1 MRILKKQCGGGKHM
15 LEVGKAAPDFV
26 CLNQDDVEMKL
37 ADFAGKKVVLYFYP
51 RDNTPGCT
59 IEANDF
65 KANTEAFEALN
76 TVVIGVSKD
85 SVKSHTNFICKHELP
100 FNLLSDK
107 ELEVIKA
114 YDVWQLKK
122 NYGKESMGVVRSTF
136 LIDEEGILREAWT
149 KVKVKGHVEAVL
161 VAIKAL

>member
-1 MRILKKQCGGGKHM
+1 M
-15 LEVGKAAPDFV
+15 LNIGQPAPDFSV
-26 CLNQDDVEMKL
+26 LNQDGAEIKMSDYK
-37 ADFAGKKVVLYFYP
+37 GKKVVLYFYP

-59 IEANDF
+59 TEANDF
-65 KANTEAFEALN
+65 KDHIEAFESLN
-76 TVVIGVSKD
+76 TVVLGVSKD
-85 SVKSHTNFICKHELP
+85 SVKSHTNFICKYALP
-100 FNLLSDK
+100 FNLLSDI

-122 NYGKESMGVVRSTF
+122 MYGKESMGVVRSTF

-161 VAIKAL
+161 EAIRTI

>member
-1 MRILKKQCGGGKHM
+1 MLK
-15 LEVGKAAPDFV
+15 VGKAAPDFN
-26 CLNQDDVEMKL
+26 CFNQDDVEMKL
-37 ADFAGKKVVLYFYP
+37 ADFKGKKVVLYFYP

-65 KANTEAFEALN
+65 KANIETFDALN

-85 SVKSHTNFICKHELP
+85 SAKSHTNFICKYELP

-122 NYGKESMGVVRSTF
+122 NYGKESMGIVRSTF

-149 KVKVKGHVEAVL
+149 KVKVKGHVEEVL

>member
-1 MRILKKQCGGGKHM
+1 M
-15 LEVGKAAPDFV
+15 LEVGQAAPDFT
-26 CLNQDDVEMKL
+26 CLNQDGYEMKL
-37 ADFAGKKVVLYFYP
+37 TDFKGKRIVLYFYP

-59 IEANDF
+59 TEANDF
-65 KANTEAFEALN
+65 KANIEAFDALN

-85 SVKSHTNFICKHELP
+85 SVKSHTNFICKYDLP

-136 LIDEEGILREAWT
+136 LIDGEGTLRNLWT
-149 KVKVKGHVEAVL
+149 KVRVKGHVEAVL
-161 VAIKAL
+161 EAIKAL